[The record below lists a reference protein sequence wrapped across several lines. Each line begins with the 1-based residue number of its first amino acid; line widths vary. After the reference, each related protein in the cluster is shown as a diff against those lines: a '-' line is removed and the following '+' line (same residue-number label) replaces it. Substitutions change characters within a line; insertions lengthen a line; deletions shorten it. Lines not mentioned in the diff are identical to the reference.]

1 MNIQPSLIF
10 HLFEHGLHWF
20 CLAMYSCVKS
30 NQAHFVKMFSIEPY
44 AHKSKHIQ
52 KSLARFVGETFCLI
66 GVYWDEAER
75 NACASMS
82 RWSYFV
88 LFSISFTQNLINT
101 LWREIVILDM
111 IHLLSGAKLKKKNV
125 RCEDMEA
132 LGTHQLFIL
141 KFIIWLKGR
150 IKALGNCRIHIISL

>member
-1 MNIQPSLIF
+1 
-10 HLFEHGLHWF
+10 
-20 CLAMYSCVKS
+20 
-30 NQAHFVKMFSIEPY
+30 
-44 AHKSKHIQ
+44 
-52 KSLARFVGETFCLI
+52 
-66 GVYWDEAER
+66 
-75 NACASMS
+75 MS

-132 LGTHQLFIL
+132 LRSINYLY
-141 KFIIWLKGR
+141 
-150 IKALGNCRIHIISL
+150 